1 MKNII
6 IGTAGHVDHGKTA
19 LIKALTGIE
28 TDRIKEEKKR
38 GITIEL
44 GFAYLDLPDGE
55 KAGIIDVPGHEKF
68 VKNML
73 AGAGGIDLA
82 LLVVAA
88 DEGFMPQTRE
98 HLGILSLLNI
108 SEGIIVITKKDMVDD
123 DWLEVV
129 CEDVRNEVKGTF
141 LENAQIIPVSSYTG
155 EGIEQLKSAI
165 FELIDQ
171 NTQIKNLDIPFR
183 IPVDRIFSV
192 EGFGTVITGTLI
204 EGQMKVGDPV
214 TIYPSR
220 IESRVRNLQVHS
232 HDVTE
237 AYAGQRVAVNLAGL
251 KKTDLNKGDVVAV
264 PGSMHTTMMIDI
276 KLNILRDCERE
287 ILNGTRLHLYHG
299 ARDLNKGDVVAVPG
313 SMHTTMMIDIKL
325 NILRDCEREILN
337 GTRLHL
343 YHGAR
348 DILCKVILLDR
359 DSISAGES
367 CYAQLRLEE
376 EIAVKTGDRFVLRF
390 YSPLETIGGGVIL
403 LDRDSISAGE
413 SCYAQLRLEEEIA
426 VKTGDRFVL
435 RFYSPLETI
444 GGGVILDSNPF
455 KHKRNDPA
463 VLESLHIKESGSD
476 KEKISAALRDYSSRF
491 ETLDFLQ
498 VQTAI
503 PKEQFDQQI
512 QKLIKDKT
520 AFRVSDNIVI
530 HSDYLTHL
538 KDTAVRLLSAYHQ
551 ENPLRDGMKKD
562 EFRSKF
568 LHFDDIAIIDK
579 ITDSLVNRKFLKY
592 INGCVA
598 LADFEVQK
606 DDNLEEIEA
615 AFREGGFSPESPDQ
629 IATRFPKIKN
639 YRQVVE
645 SLVNTGRLVRVEDK
659 ILLHI
664 DYYEKALS
672 MAKEHIAQN
681 GQITLAEMRD
691 LMGASRKFAVAVLE
705 YWDRR
710 NITKKVG
717 DARVL
722 K

>member
-73 AGAGGIDLA
+73 AAAGGIDLA

-108 SEGIIVITKKDMVDD
+108 SEGIIVVTKKDMVDE
-123 DWLEVV
+123 DWLEIV
-129 CEDVRNEVKGTF
+129 CDEVRQEVQGTF

-155 EGIEQLKSAI
+155 EGIEQLRQAI
-165 FELIDQ
+165 FTMIDQ
-171 NTQIKNLDIPFR
+171 KTQIKNLDVPFR

-204 EGQMKVGDPV
+204 EGTMKVGDPV
-214 TIYPSR
+214 TVYPSR
-220 IESRVRNLQVHS
+220 IESRIRNLQVHS
-232 HDVTE
+232 QDVQE

-251 KKTDLNKGDVVAV
+251 KKTDLNKGDVIAV
-264 PGSMHTTMMIDI
+264 PDSMHTTMMIDI
-276 KLNILRDCERE
+276 HLTVLKDCDRE
-287 ILNGTRLHLYHG
+287 IRN
-299 ARDLNKGDVVAVPG
+299 A
-313 SMHTTMMIDIKL
+313 
-325 NILRDCEREILN
+325 
-337 GTRLHL
+337 TRLHL

-348 DILCKVILLDR
+348 DILCKIVLLDR
-359 DSISAGES
+359 DSVGAGES

-390 YSPLETIGGGVIL
+390 YSPV
-403 LDRDSISAGE
+403 
-413 SCYAQLRLEEEIA
+413 
-426 VKTGDRFVL
+426 
-435 RFYSPLETI
+435 ETI

-455 KHKRNDPA
+455 KHKRNDA
-463 VLESLHIKESGSD
+463 TVLESLKLKEGGSD
-476 KEKISAALRDYSSRF
+476 REKISAALRDYSARF

-498 VQTAI
+498 IQTGI

-512 QKLIKDKT
+512 NKLIKDKV
-520 AFRVSDNIVI
+520 AFRVSDNVVI
-530 HSDYLTHL
+530 HTDYLNRL
-538 KDTAVRLLSAYHQ
+538 KDSAVKLLESYHK
-551 ENPLRDGMKKD
+551 ENPLREGMKKD
-562 EFRSKF
+562 EFRNK
-568 LHFDDIAIIDK
+568 LIKYEDISVVDK
-579 ITDSLVNRKFLKY
+579 ITDSLVNRKVLKY
-592 INGCVA
+592 VNNCVA
-598 LADFEVQK
+598 LADFEVQQ
-606 DDNLEEIEA
+606 DNNQQEIEN
-615 AFREGGFSPESPDQ
+615 AFLQGGFSPESPDQ
-629 IATRFPKIKN
+629 IAARFPKVKN
-639 YRQVVE
+639 FKQVLE
-645 SLVNTGRLVRVEDK
+645 SLVNTGKLVRVEEK
-659 ILLHI
+659 ILLHA
-664 DYYEKALS
+664 DYYNKALTL
-672 MAKEHIAQN
+672 AKEHVDQN

-705 YWDRR
+705 YWDKRG
-710 NITKKVG
+710 ITKKVG
-717 DARVL
+717 DARTF

>member
-19 LIKALTGIE
+19 LIKTLTGIE

-108 SEGIIVITKKDMVDD
+108 SEGIIVVTKKDMVDE
-123 DWLEVV
+123 DWLEIV
-129 CEDVRNEVKGTF
+129 CDEVRQEVQGTF

-155 EGIEQLKSAI
+155 EGIEQLRQAI
-165 FELIDQ
+165 FTMIDQ
-171 NTQIKNLDIPFR
+171 KTQIKNLDVPFR

-204 EGQMKVGDPV
+204 EGTMKVGDPV
-214 TIYPSR
+214 TVYPSR
-220 IESRVRNLQVHS
+220 IESRIRNLQVHS
-232 HDVTE
+232 QDVQE

-251 KKTDLNKGDVVAV
+251 KKTDLNKGDVIAV
-264 PGSMHTTMMIDI
+264 PDSMHTTMMIDI
-276 KLNILRDCERE
+276 HLTVLKDCDRE
-287 ILNGTRLHLYHG
+287 IRN
-299 ARDLNKGDVVAVPG
+299 A
-313 SMHTTMMIDIKL
+313 
-325 NILRDCEREILN
+325 
-337 GTRLHL
+337 TRLHL

-348 DILCKVILLDR
+348 DILCKIVLLDR
-359 DSISAGES
+359 DSVGAGES

-390 YSPLETIGGGVIL
+390 YSPV
-403 LDRDSISAGE
+403 
-413 SCYAQLRLEEEIA
+413 
-426 VKTGDRFVL
+426 
-435 RFYSPLETI
+435 ETI

-455 KHKRNDPA
+455 KHKRNDA
-463 VLESLHIKESGSD
+463 VVLESLKLKEGGSD
-476 KEKISAALRDYSSRF
+476 REKISAALRDYSARF

-498 VQTAI
+498 IQTGI
-503 PKEQFDQQI
+503 PKEQFEQQI
-512 QKLIKDKT
+512 NKLIKDKV
-520 AFRVSDNIVI
+520 AFRVSDNVVI
-530 HSDYLTHL
+530 HTDYLNRL
-538 KDTAVRLLSAYHQ
+538 KDSAVKLLESYHK
-551 ENPLRDGMKKD
+551 ENPLREGMKKD
-562 EFRSKF
+562 EFRNK
-568 LHFDDIAIIDK
+568 LIKYEDISVVDK
-579 ITDSLVNRKFLKY
+579 ITDSLVNRKVLKY
-592 INGCVA
+592 VNNCVA
-598 LADFEVQK
+598 LADFEVQQ
-606 DDNLEEIEA
+606 DNNQQEIEN
-615 AFREGGFSPESPDQ
+615 AFLQGGFSPESPDQ
-629 IATRFPKIKN
+629 IAARFPKVKN
-639 YRQVVE
+639 FKQVLE
-645 SLVNTGRLVRVEDK
+645 SLVNTGKLVRVEEK
-659 ILLHI
+659 ILLHA
-664 DYYEKALS
+664 DYYNKALTL
-672 MAKEHIAQN
+672 AKEHVDQN

-705 YWDRR
+705 YWDKRG
-710 NITKKVG
+710 ITKKVG
-717 DARVL
+717 DARTF

>member
-108 SEGIIVITKKDMVDD
+108 SEGIIVVTKKDMVDE
-123 DWLEVV
+123 DWLEIV
-129 CEDVRNEVKGTF
+129 CDEVRQEVQGTF

-155 EGIEQLKSAI
+155 EGIEQLRQAI
-165 FELIDQ
+165 FTMIDQ
-171 NTQIKNLDIPFR
+171 KTQIKNLDVPFR

-204 EGQMKVGDPV
+204 EGTMKVGDPV
-214 TIYPSR
+214 TVYPSR
-220 IESRVRNLQVHS
+220 IESRIRNLQVHS
-232 HDVTE
+232 QDVQE

-251 KKTDLNKGDVVAV
+251 KKTDLNKGDVIAV

-276 KLNILRDCERE
+276 HLTVLKDCDRE
-287 ILNGTRLHLYHG
+287 IRN
-299 ARDLNKGDVVAVPG
+299 A
-313 SMHTTMMIDIKL
+313 
-325 NILRDCEREILN
+325 
-337 GTRLHL
+337 TRLHL

-348 DILCKVILLDR
+348 DILCKIVLLDR
-359 DSISAGES
+359 DSVGAGES

-390 YSPLETIGGGVIL
+390 YSPV
-403 LDRDSISAGE
+403 
-413 SCYAQLRLEEEIA
+413 
-426 VKTGDRFVL
+426 
-435 RFYSPLETI
+435 ETI

-455 KHKRNDPA
+455 KHKRNDA
-463 VLESLHIKESGSD
+463 TVLESLKLKEGGSD
-476 KEKISAALRDYSSRF
+476 REKISAALRDYSARF

-498 VQTAI
+498 IQTGI

-512 QKLIKDKT
+512 NKLIKDKV
-520 AFRVSDNIVI
+520 AFRVSDNVVI
-530 HSDYLTHL
+530 HTDYLNRL
-538 KDTAVRLLSAYHQ
+538 KDSAVKLLESYHK
-551 ENPLRDGMKKD
+551 ENPLREGMKKD
-562 EFRSKF
+562 EFRNK
-568 LHFDDIAIIDK
+568 LIKYEDISVVDK
-579 ITDSLVNRKFLKY
+579 ITDSLVNRKVLKY
-592 INGCVA
+592 VNNCVA
-598 LADFEVQK
+598 LADFEVQQ
-606 DDNLEEIEA
+606 DNNQQEIEN
-615 AFREGGFSPESPDQ
+615 AFLQGGFSPESPDQ
-629 IATRFPKIKN
+629 IAARFPKVKN
-639 YRQVVE
+639 FKQVLE
-645 SLVNTGRLVRVEDK
+645 SLVNTGKLVRVEEK
-659 ILLHI
+659 ILLHA
-664 DYYEKALS
+664 DYYNKALTL
-672 MAKEHIAQN
+672 AKEHVDQN

-705 YWDRR
+705 YWDKRG
-710 NITKKVG
+710 ITKKVG
-717 DARVL
+717 DARTF

>member
-108 SEGIIVITKKDMVDD
+108 SEGIIVVTKKDMVDE
-123 DWLEVV
+123 DWLEIV
-129 CEDVRNEVKGTF
+129 CDEVHQEVQGTF

-155 EGIEQLKSAI
+155 EGIEQLRQAI
-165 FELIDQ
+165 FTMIDQ
-171 NTQIKNLDIPFR
+171 KTQIKNLDVPFR

-204 EGQMKVGDPV
+204 EGTMKVGDPV
-214 TIYPSR
+214 TVYPSR
-220 IESRVRNLQVHS
+220 IESRIRNLQVHS
-232 HDVTE
+232 QDVQE

-251 KKTDLNKGDVVAV
+251 KKTDLNKGDVIAV
-264 PGSMHTTMMIDI
+264 PDSMHTTMMIDI
-276 KLNILRDCERE
+276 HLTVLKDCDRE
-287 ILNGTRLHLYHG
+287 IRN
-299 ARDLNKGDVVAVPG
+299 A
-313 SMHTTMMIDIKL
+313 
-325 NILRDCEREILN
+325 
-337 GTRLHL
+337 TRLHL

-348 DILCKVILLDR
+348 DILCKIVLLDR
-359 DSISAGES
+359 DSVGAGES

-390 YSPLETIGGGVIL
+390 YSPV
-403 LDRDSISAGE
+403 
-413 SCYAQLRLEEEIA
+413 
-426 VKTGDRFVL
+426 
-435 RFYSPLETI
+435 ETI

-455 KHKRNDPA
+455 KHKRNDAA
-463 VLESLHIKESGSD
+463 VLESLKLKEGGSD
-476 KEKISAALRDYSSRF
+476 REKISAALRDYSARF

-498 VQTAI
+498 IQTGI

-512 QKLIKDKT
+512 NKLIKDKV
-520 AFRVSDNIVI
+520 AFRVSDNVVI
-530 HSDYLTHL
+530 HTDYLNRL
-538 KDTAVRLLSAYHQ
+538 KDSAVKLLESYHK
-551 ENPLRDGMKKD
+551 ENPLREGMKKD
-562 EFRSKF
+562 EFRNK
-568 LHFDDIAIIDK
+568 LIKYEDISVVDK
-579 ITDSLVNRKFLKY
+579 ITDSLVNRKVLKY
-592 INGCVA
+592 VNNCVA
-598 LADFEVQK
+598 LADFEVQQ
-606 DDNLEEIEA
+606 DNNQQEIEN
-615 AFREGGFSPESPDQ
+615 AFLQGGFSPESPDQ
-629 IATRFPKIKN
+629 IAARFPKVKN
-639 YRQVVE
+639 FKQVLE
-645 SLVNTGRLVRVEDK
+645 SLVNTGKLVRVEEK
-659 ILLHI
+659 ILLHA
-664 DYYEKALS
+664 DYYNKALTL
-672 MAKEHIAQN
+672 AKEHVDQN

-705 YWDRR
+705 YWDKRG
-710 NITKKVG
+710 ITKKVG
-717 DARVL
+717 DARTF

>member
-129 CEDVRNEVKGTF
+129 CEDVRSEVKGTF

-155 EGIEQLKSAI
+155 EGIEQLKTAI

-204 EGQMKVGDPV
+204 EGRMKVGDPV

-264 PGSMHTTMMIDI
+264 PNSMHTTMMIDI

-299 ARDLNKGDVVAVPG
+299 ARDV
-313 SMHTTMMIDIKL
+313 
-325 NILRDCEREILN
+325 
-337 GTRLHL
+337 
-343 YHGAR
+343 
-348 DILCKVILLDR
+348 LCK
-359 DSISAGES
+359 
-367 CYAQLRLEE
+367 
-376 EIAVKTGDRFVLRF
+376 
-390 YSPLETIGGGVIL
+390 VIL

-476 KEKISAALRDYSSRF
+476 KEKISAALHDYSSRF

-512 QKLIKDKT
+512 QKLLKDKT
-520 AFRVSDNIVI
+520 AFRVSDSIVI

-568 LHFDDIAIIDK
+568 LHFDDIAVIDK

-592 INGCVA
+592 VNGCVA

-629 IATRFPKIKN
+629 IATRFPKVKN

-659 ILLHI
+659 ILLHV

>member
-108 SEGIIVITKKDMVDD
+108 SEGIIVVTKKDMVDE
-123 DWLEVV
+123 DWLEIV
-129 CEDVRNEVKGTF
+129 CDEIRQEVQGTF

-155 EGIEQLKSAI
+155 EGIEQLRQAI
-165 FELIDQ
+165 FTMIDQ
-171 NTQIKNLDIPFR
+171 KTQIKNLDVPFR

-204 EGQMKVGDPV
+204 EGTMKVGDPV
-214 TIYPSR
+214 TVYPSR
-220 IESRVRNLQVHS
+220 IESRIRNLQVHS
-232 HDVTE
+232 QDVQE

-251 KKTDLNKGDVVAV
+251 KKTDLNKGDVIAV
-264 PGSMHTTMMIDI
+264 PDSMHTTMMIDI
-276 KLNILRDCERE
+276 HLTVLKDCDRE
-287 ILNGTRLHLYHG
+287 IRN
-299 ARDLNKGDVVAVPG
+299 A
-313 SMHTTMMIDIKL
+313 
-325 NILRDCEREILN
+325 
-337 GTRLHL
+337 TRLHL

-348 DILCKVILLDR
+348 DILCKIVLLDR
-359 DSISAGES
+359 DSVGAGES

-390 YSPLETIGGGVIL
+390 YSPV
-403 LDRDSISAGE
+403 
-413 SCYAQLRLEEEIA
+413 
-426 VKTGDRFVL
+426 
-435 RFYSPLETI
+435 ETI

-455 KHKRNDPA
+455 KHKRNDA
-463 VLESLHIKESGSD
+463 VVLESLKLKEGGSD
-476 KEKISAALRDYSSRF
+476 REKISAALRDYSARF

-498 VQTAI
+498 IQTGI

-512 QKLIKDKT
+512 NKLIKDKV
-520 AFRVSDNIVI
+520 AFRVSDNVVI
-530 HSDYLTHL
+530 HTDYLNRL
-538 KDTAVRLLSAYHQ
+538 KDSAVKLLESYHK
-551 ENPLRDGMKKD
+551 ENPLREGMKKD
-562 EFRSKF
+562 EFRNK
-568 LHFDDIAIIDK
+568 LIKYEDISVVDK
-579 ITDSLVNRKFLKY
+579 ITDSLVNRKVLKY
-592 INGCVA
+592 VNNCVA
-598 LADFEVQK
+598 LADFEVQQ
-606 DDNLEEIEA
+606 DNNQQEIEN
-615 AFREGGFSPESPDQ
+615 AFLQGGFSPESPDQ
-629 IATRFPKIKN
+629 IAARFPKVKN
-639 YRQVVE
+639 FKQVLE
-645 SLVNTGRLVRVEDK
+645 SLVNTGKLVRVEEK
-659 ILLHI
+659 ILLHA
-664 DYYEKALS
+664 DYYNKALTL
-672 MAKEHIAQN
+672 AKEHVDQN

-691 LMGASRKFAVAVLE
+691 LMSASRKFAVAVLE
-705 YWDRR
+705 YWDKRG
-710 NITKKVG
+710 ITKKVG
-717 DARVL
+717 DARTF

>member
-108 SEGIIVITKKDMVDD
+108 SEGIIVVTKKDMVDE
-123 DWLEVV
+123 DWLEIV
-129 CEDVRNEVKGTF
+129 CDEVRQEVQGTF

-155 EGIEQLKSAI
+155 EGIEQLRQAI
-165 FELIDQ
+165 FTMIDQ
-171 NTQIKNLDIPFR
+171 KTQIKNLDVPFR

-204 EGQMKVGDPV
+204 EGTMKVGDPV
-214 TIYPSR
+214 TVYPSR
-220 IESRVRNLQVHS
+220 IESRIRNLQVHS
-232 HDVTE
+232 QDVQE

-251 KKTDLNKGDVVAV
+251 KKTDLNKGDVIAV
-264 PGSMHTTMMIDI
+264 PDSMHTTMMIDI
-276 KLNILRDCERE
+276 HLTVLKDCDRE
-287 ILNGTRLHLYHG
+287 IRN
-299 ARDLNKGDVVAVPG
+299 A
-313 SMHTTMMIDIKL
+313 
-325 NILRDCEREILN
+325 
-337 GTRLHL
+337 TRLHL

-348 DILCKVILLDR
+348 DILCKIVLLDR
-359 DSISAGES
+359 DSVGAGES

-390 YSPLETIGGGVIL
+390 YSPV
-403 LDRDSISAGE
+403 
-413 SCYAQLRLEEEIA
+413 
-426 VKTGDRFVL
+426 
-435 RFYSPLETI
+435 ETI

-455 KHKRNDPA
+455 KHKRNDA
-463 VLESLHIKESGSD
+463 VVLESLKLKEGGSD
-476 KEKISAALRDYSSRF
+476 REKISAALRDYSARF

-498 VQTAI
+498 IQTGI

-512 QKLIKDKT
+512 NKLIKDKV
-520 AFRVSDNIVI
+520 AFRVSDNVVI
-530 HSDYLTHL
+530 HTDYLNRL
-538 KDTAVRLLSAYHQ
+538 KDSAVKLLESYHK
-551 ENPLRDGMKKD
+551 ENPLREGMKKD
-562 EFRSKF
+562 EFRNK
-568 LHFDDIAIIDK
+568 LIKYEDISVVDK
-579 ITDSLVNRKFLKY
+579 ITDSLVNRKVLKY
-592 INGCVA
+592 VNNCVA
-598 LADFEVQK
+598 LADFEVQQ
-606 DDNLEEIEA
+606 DNNQQEIEN
-615 AFREGGFSPESPDQ
+615 AFLQGGFSPESPDQ
-629 IATRFPKIKN
+629 IAARFPKVKN
-639 YRQVVE
+639 FKQVLE
-645 SLVNTGRLVRVEDK
+645 SLVNTGKLVRVEEK
-659 ILLHI
+659 ILLHA
-664 DYYEKALS
+664 DYYNTALTL
-672 MAKEHIAQN
+672 AKEHVDQN

-705 YWDRR
+705 YWDKRG
-710 NITKKVG
+710 ITKKVG
-717 DARVL
+717 DARTF

>member
-108 SEGIIVITKKDMVDD
+108 SEGIIVITKKDMVDE
-123 DWLEVV
+123 DWLEIV
-129 CEDVRNEVKGTF
+129 CDEVRQEVQGTF

-155 EGIEQLKSAI
+155 EGIEQLRQAI
-165 FELIDQ
+165 FTMIDQ
-171 NTQIKNLDIPFR
+171 KTQIKNLDVPFR

-204 EGQMKVGDPV
+204 EGTMKVGDPV
-214 TIYPSR
+214 TVYPSR
-220 IESRVRNLQVHS
+220 IESRIRNLQVHS
-232 HDVTE
+232 QDVQE

-251 KKTDLNKGDVVAV
+251 KKTDLNKGDVIAV
-264 PGSMHTTMMIDI
+264 PDSMHTTMMIDI
-276 KLNILRDCERE
+276 HLTVLKDCDRE
-287 ILNGTRLHLYHG
+287 IRN
-299 ARDLNKGDVVAVPG
+299 A
-313 SMHTTMMIDIKL
+313 
-325 NILRDCEREILN
+325 
-337 GTRLHL
+337 TRLHL

-348 DILCKVILLDR
+348 DILCKIVLLDR
-359 DSISAGES
+359 DSVGAGES

-390 YSPLETIGGGVIL
+390 YSPV
-403 LDRDSISAGE
+403 
-413 SCYAQLRLEEEIA
+413 
-426 VKTGDRFVL
+426 
-435 RFYSPLETI
+435 ETI

-455 KHKRNDPA
+455 KHKRNDAA
-463 VLESLHIKESGSD
+463 VLESLKLKEGGSD
-476 KEKISAALRDYSSRF
+476 REKISAALRDYSARF

-498 VQTAI
+498 IQTGI
-503 PKEQFDQQI
+503 PKEQFEQQI
-512 QKLIKDKT
+512 NKLIKDKV
-520 AFRVSDNIVI
+520 AFRVSDNVVI
-530 HSDYLTHL
+530 HTDYLNRL
-538 KDTAVRLLSAYHQ
+538 KDSAVKLLESYHK
-551 ENPLRDGMKKD
+551 ENPLREGMKKD
-562 EFRSKF
+562 EFRNK
-568 LHFDDIAIIDK
+568 LIKYEDISVVDK
-579 ITDSLVNRKFLKY
+579 ITDSLVNRKVLKY
-592 INGCVA
+592 VNNCVA
-598 LADFEVQK
+598 LADFEVQQ
-606 DDNLEEIEA
+606 DNNQQEIEN
-615 AFREGGFSPESPDQ
+615 AFLQGGFSPESPDQ
-629 IATRFPKIKN
+629 IAARFPKVKN
-639 YRQVVE
+639 FKQVLE
-645 SLVNTGRLVRVEDK
+645 SLVNTGKLVRVEEK
-659 ILLHI
+659 ILLHA
-664 DYYEKALS
+664 DYYNKALTL
-672 MAKEHIAQN
+672 AKEHVDQN

-705 YWDRR
+705 YWDKRG
-710 NITKKVG
+710 ITKKVG
-717 DARVL
+717 DARTF

>member
-108 SEGIIVITKKDMVDD
+108 SEGIIVVTKKDMVDE
-123 DWLEVV
+123 DWLEIV
-129 CEDVRNEVKGTF
+129 CDEVRQEVQGSF

-155 EGIEQLKSAI
+155 EGIEQLRQAI
-165 FELIDQ
+165 FTMIDQ
-171 NTQIKNLDIPFR
+171 KTQIKNLDVPFR

-204 EGQMKVGDPV
+204 EGTMKVGDPV
-214 TIYPSR
+214 TVYPSR
-220 IESRVRNLQVHS
+220 IESRIRNLQVHS
-232 HDVTE
+232 QNVQE

-251 KKTDLNKGDVVAV
+251 KKTDLNKGDVIAV
-264 PGSMHTTMMIDI
+264 PDSMHTTMMIDI
-276 KLNILRDCERE
+276 HLTVLKDCDRE
-287 ILNGTRLHLYHG
+287 IRN
-299 ARDLNKGDVVAVPG
+299 A
-313 SMHTTMMIDIKL
+313 
-325 NILRDCEREILN
+325 
-337 GTRLHL
+337 TRLHL

-348 DILCKVILLDR
+348 DILCKIVLLDR
-359 DSISAGES
+359 DSVGAGES

-390 YSPLETIGGGVIL
+390 YSPV
-403 LDRDSISAGE
+403 
-413 SCYAQLRLEEEIA
+413 
-426 VKTGDRFVL
+426 
-435 RFYSPLETI
+435 ETI

-455 KHKRNDPA
+455 KHKRNDA
-463 VLESLHIKESGSD
+463 TVLESLKLKEGGSD
-476 KEKISAALRDYSSRF
+476 REKISAVLRDYSARF

-498 VQTAI
+498 IQTGI

-512 QKLIKDKT
+512 NKLIKDKV
-520 AFRVSDNIVI
+520 AFRVSDNVVI
-530 HSDYLTHL
+530 HTDYLNRL
-538 KDTAVRLLSAYHQ
+538 KDSAVKLLESYHK
-551 ENPLRDGMKKD
+551 ENPLREGMKKD
-562 EFRSKF
+562 EFRNK
-568 LHFDDIAIIDK
+568 LIKYEDISVVDK
-579 ITDSLVNRKFLKY
+579 ITDSLVNRKVLKY
-592 INGCVA
+592 VNNCVA
-598 LADFEVQK
+598 LADFEVQQ
-606 DDNLEEIEA
+606 DNNQQEIEN
-615 AFREGGFSPESPDQ
+615 AFLQGGFSPESPDQ
-629 IATRFPKIKN
+629 IAARFPKVKN
-639 YRQVVE
+639 FKQVLE
-645 SLVNTGRLVRVEDK
+645 SLVNTGKLVRVEEK
-659 ILLHI
+659 ILLHA
-664 DYYEKALS
+664 DYYNKALTL
-672 MAKEHIAQN
+672 AKEHVDQN

-705 YWDRR
+705 YWDKRG
-710 NITKKVG
+710 ITKKVG
-717 DARVL
+717 DARTF

>member
-108 SEGIIVITKKDMVDD
+108 SEGIIVVTKKDMVDE
-123 DWLEVV
+123 DWLEIV
-129 CEDVRNEVKGTF
+129 CDEVRQEVQGTF

-155 EGIEQLKSAI
+155 EGIEQLRQAI
-165 FELIDQ
+165 FTMIDQ
-171 NTQIKNLDIPFR
+171 KTQIKNLDVPFR

-204 EGQMKVGDPV
+204 EGTMKVGDPV
-214 TIYPSR
+214 TVYPSR
-220 IESRVRNLQVHS
+220 IESRIRNLQVHS
-232 HDVTE
+232 QDVQE

-251 KKTDLNKGDVVAV
+251 KKTDLNKGDVIAV
-264 PGSMHTTMMIDI
+264 PDSMHTTMMIDI
-276 KLNILRDCERE
+276 HLTVLKDCDRE
-287 ILNGTRLHLYHG
+287 IRN
-299 ARDLNKGDVVAVPG
+299 A
-313 SMHTTMMIDIKL
+313 
-325 NILRDCEREILN
+325 
-337 GTRLHL
+337 TRLHL

-348 DILCKVILLDR
+348 DILCKIVLLDR
-359 DSISAGES
+359 DSVGAGES

-390 YSPLETIGGGVIL
+390 YSPV
-403 LDRDSISAGE
+403 
-413 SCYAQLRLEEEIA
+413 
-426 VKTGDRFVL
+426 
-435 RFYSPLETI
+435 ETI

-455 KHKRNDPA
+455 KHKRNDAA
-463 VLESLHIKESGSD
+463 VLESLKLKEGGSD
-476 KEKISAALRDYSSRF
+476 REKISAALRDYSARF

-498 VQTAI
+498 IQTGI
-503 PKEQFDQQI
+503 PKEQFEQQI
-512 QKLIKDKT
+512 NKLIKDKV
-520 AFRVSDNIVI
+520 AFRVSDNVVI
-530 HSDYLTHL
+530 HTDYLNRL
-538 KDTAVRLLSAYHQ
+538 KDSAVKLLESYHK
-551 ENPLRDGMKKD
+551 ENPLREGMKKD
-562 EFRSKF
+562 EFRNK
-568 LHFDDIAIIDK
+568 LIKYGDISVVDK
-579 ITDSLVNRKFLKY
+579 ITDSLVNRKVLKY
-592 INGCVA
+592 VNNCVA
-598 LADFEVQK
+598 LADFEVQQ
-606 DDNLEEIEA
+606 DNNQQEIEN
-615 AFREGGFSPESPDQ
+615 AFLQGGFSPESPDQ
-629 IATRFPKIKN
+629 IAARFPKVKN
-639 YRQVVE
+639 FKQVLE
-645 SLVNTGRLVRVEDK
+645 SLVNTGKLVRVEEK
-659 ILLHI
+659 ILLHA
-664 DYYEKALS
+664 DYYNKALTL
-672 MAKEHIAQN
+672 AKEHVDQN

-705 YWDRR
+705 YWDKRG
-710 NITKKVG
+710 ITKKVG
-717 DARVL
+717 DARTF

>member
-108 SEGIIVITKKDMVDD
+108 SEGIIVVTKKDMVDE
-123 DWLEVV
+123 DWLEIV
-129 CEDVRNEVKGTF
+129 CDEIRQEVQGTF

-155 EGIEQLKSAI
+155 EGIEQLRQAI
-165 FELIDQ
+165 FTMIDQ
-171 NTQIKNLDIPFR
+171 KTQIKNLDVPFR

-204 EGQMKVGDPV
+204 EGTMKVGDPV
-214 TIYPSR
+214 TVYPSR
-220 IESRVRNLQVHS
+220 IESRIRNLQVHS
-232 HDVTE
+232 QDVQE

-251 KKTDLNKGDVVAV
+251 KKTDLNKGDVIAV
-264 PGSMHTTMMIDI
+264 PDSMHTTMMIDI
-276 KLNILRDCERE
+276 HLTVLKDCDRE
-287 ILNGTRLHLYHG
+287 IRN
-299 ARDLNKGDVVAVPG
+299 A
-313 SMHTTMMIDIKL
+313 
-325 NILRDCEREILN
+325 
-337 GTRLHL
+337 TRLHL

-348 DILCKVILLDR
+348 DILCKIVLLDR
-359 DSISAGES
+359 DSVGAGES

-390 YSPLETIGGGVIL
+390 YSPV
-403 LDRDSISAGE
+403 
-413 SCYAQLRLEEEIA
+413 
-426 VKTGDRFVL
+426 
-435 RFYSPLETI
+435 ETI

-455 KHKRNDPA
+455 KHKRNDA
-463 VLESLHIKESGSD
+463 VVLESLKLKEGGSD
-476 KEKISAALRDYSSRF
+476 REKISAALRDYSARF

-498 VQTAI
+498 IQTGI

-512 QKLIKDKT
+512 NKLIKDKV
-520 AFRVSDNIVI
+520 AFRVSDNVVI
-530 HSDYLTHL
+530 HTDYLNRL
-538 KDTAVRLLSAYHQ
+538 KDSAVKLLESYHK
-551 ENPLRDGMKKD
+551 ENPLREGMKKD
-562 EFRSKF
+562 EFRNK
-568 LHFDDIAIIDK
+568 LIKYEDISVVDK
-579 ITDSLVNRKFLKY
+579 ITDSLVNRKVLKY
-592 INGCVA
+592 VNNCVA
-598 LADFEVQK
+598 LADFEVQQ
-606 DDNLEEIEA
+606 DNNQQEIEN
-615 AFREGGFSPESPDQ
+615 AFLQAGFSPESPDQ
-629 IATRFPKIKN
+629 IAARFPKVKN
-639 YRQVVE
+639 FKQVLE
-645 SLVNTGRLVRVEDK
+645 SLVNTGKLVRVEEK
-659 ILLHI
+659 ILLHA
-664 DYYEKALS
+664 DYYNKALTL
-672 MAKEHIAQN
+672 AKEHVDQN

-705 YWDRR
+705 YWDKRG
-710 NITKKVG
+710 ITKKVG
-717 DARVL
+717 DARTF

>member
-108 SEGIIVITKKDMVDD
+108 SEGIIVVTKKDMVDE
-123 DWLEVV
+123 DWLEIV
-129 CEDVRNEVKGTF
+129 CDEVRQEVQGTF

-155 EGIEQLKSAI
+155 EGIEQLRQAI
-165 FELIDQ
+165 FTMIDQ
-171 NTQIKNLDIPFR
+171 KTQIKNLDVPFR

-204 EGQMKVGDPV
+204 EGTMKVGDPV
-214 TIYPSR
+214 TVYPSR
-220 IESRVRNLQVHS
+220 IESRIRNLQVHS
-232 HDVTE
+232 QDVQE

-251 KKTDLNKGDVVAV
+251 KKTDLNKGDVIAV
-264 PGSMHTTMMIDI
+264 PDSMHTTMMIDI
-276 KLNILRDCERE
+276 HLTVLKDCDRE
-287 ILNGTRLHLYHG
+287 IRN
-299 ARDLNKGDVVAVPG
+299 A
-313 SMHTTMMIDIKL
+313 
-325 NILRDCEREILN
+325 
-337 GTRLHL
+337 TRLHL

-348 DILCKVILLDR
+348 DILCKIVLLDR
-359 DSISAGES
+359 DSVGAGES

-390 YSPLETIGGGVIL
+390 YSPV
-403 LDRDSISAGE
+403 
-413 SCYAQLRLEEEIA
+413 
-426 VKTGDRFVL
+426 
-435 RFYSPLETI
+435 ETI

-455 KHKRNDPA
+455 KHKRNDAA
-463 VLESLHIKESGSD
+463 VLESLKLKEGGSD
-476 KEKISAALRDYSSRF
+476 REKISAALRDYSARF

-498 VQTAI
+498 IQTGI
-503 PKEQFDQQI
+503 PKEQFEQQI
-512 QKLIKDKT
+512 NKLIKDKV
-520 AFRVSDNIVI
+520 AFRVSDNVVI
-530 HSDYLTHL
+530 HTDYLNRL
-538 KDTAVRLLSAYHQ
+538 KDSAVKLLESYHK
-551 ENPLRDGMKKD
+551 ENPLREGMKKD
-562 EFRSKF
+562 EFRNK
-568 LHFDDIAIIDK
+568 LIKYEDISVVDK
-579 ITDSLVNRKFLKY
+579 ITDSLVNREVLKY
-592 INGCVA
+592 VNNCVA
-598 LADFEVQK
+598 LADFEVQQ
-606 DDNLEEIEA
+606 DNNQQEIEN
-615 AFREGGFSPESPDQ
+615 AFLQGGFSPESPDQ
-629 IATRFPKIKN
+629 IAARFPKVKN
-639 YRQVVE
+639 FKQVLE
-645 SLVNTGRLVRVEDK
+645 SLVNTGKLVRVEEK
-659 ILLHI
+659 ILLHA
-664 DYYEKALS
+664 DYYNKALTL
-672 MAKEHIAQN
+672 AKEHVDQN

-705 YWDRR
+705 YWDKRG
-710 NITKKVG
+710 ITKKVG
-717 DARVL
+717 DARTF

>member
-108 SEGIIVITKKDMVDD
+108 SEGIIVVTKKDMVDE
-123 DWLEVV
+123 DWLEIV
-129 CEDVRNEVKGTF
+129 CDEVRQEVQGTF

-155 EGIEQLKSAI
+155 EGIEQLRQAI
-165 FELIDQ
+165 FTMIDQ
-171 NTQIKNLDIPFR
+171 KTQIKNLDVPFR

-204 EGQMKVGDPV
+204 EGTMKVGDPV
-214 TIYPSR
+214 TVYPSR
-220 IESRVRNLQVHS
+220 IESRIRNLQVHS
-232 HDVTE
+232 QDVQE

-251 KKTDLNKGDVVAV
+251 KKTDLNKGDVIAV
-264 PGSMHTTMMIDI
+264 PDSMHTTMMIDI
-276 KLNILRDCERE
+276 HLTVLKDCDRE
-287 ILNGTRLHLYHG
+287 IRN
-299 ARDLNKGDVVAVPG
+299 A
-313 SMHTTMMIDIKL
+313 
-325 NILRDCEREILN
+325 
-337 GTRLHL
+337 TRLHL

-348 DILCKVILLDR
+348 DILCKIVLLDR
-359 DSISAGES
+359 DSVGAGES

-390 YSPLETIGGGVIL
+390 YSPV
-403 LDRDSISAGE
+403 
-413 SCYAQLRLEEEIA
+413 
-426 VKTGDRFVL
+426 
-435 RFYSPLETI
+435 ETI

-455 KHKRNDPA
+455 KHKRNDAA
-463 VLESLHIKESGSD
+463 VLESLKLKEGGSD
-476 KEKISAALRDYSSRF
+476 REKISAALRDYSARF

-498 VQTAI
+498 IQTGI
-503 PKEQFDQQI
+503 PKEQFEQQI
-512 QKLIKDKT
+512 NKLIKDKV
-520 AFRVSDNIVI
+520 AFRVSDNVVI
-530 HSDYLTHL
+530 HTDYLNRL
-538 KDTAVRLLSAYHQ
+538 KDSAVKLLESYHK
-551 ENPLRDGMKKD
+551 ENPLREGMKKD
-562 EFRSKF
+562 EFRNK
-568 LHFDDIAIIDK
+568 LIKYEDISVVDK
-579 ITDSLVNRKFLKY
+579 ITDSLVNRKVLKY
-592 INGCVA
+592 VNNCVA
-598 LADFEVQK
+598 LADFEVQQ
-606 DDNLEEIEA
+606 DNNQQEIEN
-615 AFREGGFSPESPDQ
+615 AFLQGGFSPESPDQ
-629 IATRFPKIKN
+629 IAARFPKVKN
-639 YRQVVE
+639 FKQVLE
-645 SLVNTGRLVRVEDK
+645 SLVNTGKLVRVEEK
-659 ILLHI
+659 ILLHA
-664 DYYEKALS
+664 DYYNKALTL
-672 MAKEHIAQN
+672 AKEHVDQN

-705 YWDRR
+705 YWDKRG
-710 NITKKVG
+710 ITKKVG
-717 DARVL
+717 DARTFKKDFISSHQKGSCIVSDTRPFFSSMFL
-722 K
+722 FLLLRWLLI

>member
-108 SEGIIVITKKDMVDD
+108 SEGIIVVTKKDMVDE
-123 DWLEVV
+123 DWLEIV
-129 CEDVRNEVKGTF
+129 CDEVRQEVQGTF

-155 EGIEQLKSAI
+155 EGIEQLRQAI
-165 FELIDQ
+165 FTMIDQ
-171 NTQIKNLDIPFR
+171 KTQIKNLDVPFR

-204 EGQMKVGDPV
+204 EGTMKVGDPV
-214 TIYPSR
+214 TVYPSR
-220 IESRVRNLQVHS
+220 IESRIRNLQVHS
-232 HDVTE
+232 QDVQE

-251 KKTDLNKGDVVAV
+251 KKTDLNKGDVIAV
-264 PGSMHTTMMIDI
+264 PDSMHTTMMIDI
-276 KLNILRDCERE
+276 HLTVLKDCDRE
-287 ILNGTRLHLYHG
+287 IRN
-299 ARDLNKGDVVAVPG
+299 A
-313 SMHTTMMIDIKL
+313 
-325 NILRDCEREILN
+325 
-337 GTRLHL
+337 TRLHL

-348 DILCKVILLDR
+348 DILCKIVLLDR
-359 DSISAGES
+359 DSVGAGES
-367 CYAQLRLEE
+367 GYAQLRLEE

-390 YSPLETIGGGVIL
+390 YSPV
-403 LDRDSISAGE
+403 
-413 SCYAQLRLEEEIA
+413 
-426 VKTGDRFVL
+426 
-435 RFYSPLETI
+435 ETI

-455 KHKRNDPA
+455 KHKRNDA
-463 VLESLHIKESGSD
+463 TVLESLKLKEGGSD
-476 KEKISAALRDYSSRF
+476 REKISAALRDYSARF

-498 VQTAI
+498 IQTGI

-512 QKLIKDKT
+512 NKLIKDKV
-520 AFRVSDNIVI
+520 AFRVSDNVVI
-530 HSDYLTHL
+530 HTDYLNRL
-538 KDTAVRLLSAYHQ
+538 KDSAVKLLESYHK
-551 ENPLRDGMKKD
+551 ENPLREGMKKD
-562 EFRSKF
+562 EFRNK
-568 LHFDDIAIIDK
+568 LIKYEDISVVDK
-579 ITDSLVNRKFLKY
+579 ITDSLVNRKVLKY
-592 INGCVA
+592 VNNCVA
-598 LADFEVQK
+598 LADFEVQQ
-606 DDNLEEIEA
+606 DNNQQEIEN
-615 AFREGGFSPESPDQ
+615 AFLQGGFSPESPDQ
-629 IATRFPKIKN
+629 IAARFPKVKN
-639 YRQVVE
+639 FKQVLE
-645 SLVNTGRLVRVEDK
+645 SLVNTGKLVRVEEK
-659 ILLHI
+659 ILLHA
-664 DYYEKALS
+664 DYYNKALTL
-672 MAKEHIAQN
+672 AKEHVDQN

-705 YWDRR
+705 YWDKRG
-710 NITKKVG
+710 ITKKVG
-717 DARVL
+717 DARTF

>member
-108 SEGIIVITKKDMVDD
+108 SEGIIVVTKKDMVDE
-123 DWLEVV
+123 DWLEIV
-129 CEDVRNEVKGTF
+129 CDEVRQEVQGTF

-155 EGIEQLKSAI
+155 EGIEQLRQAI
-165 FELIDQ
+165 FTMIDQ
-171 NTQIKNLDIPFR
+171 KTQIKNLDVPFR

-192 EGFGTVITGTLI
+192 EGVGTVITGTLS
-204 EGQMKVGDPV
+204 EGTMKVGDPV
-214 TIYPSR
+214 TVYPSR
-220 IESRVRNLQVHS
+220 IESRIRNLQVHS
-232 HDVTE
+232 QDVQE

-251 KKTDLNKGDVVAV
+251 KKTDLNKGDVIAV
-264 PGSMHTTMMIDI
+264 PDSMHTTMMIDI
-276 KLNILRDCERE
+276 HLTVLKDCDRE
-287 ILNGTRLHLYHG
+287 IRN
-299 ARDLNKGDVVAVPG
+299 A
-313 SMHTTMMIDIKL
+313 
-325 NILRDCEREILN
+325 
-337 GTRLHL
+337 TRLHL

-348 DILCKVILLDR
+348 DILCKIVLLDR
-359 DSISAGES
+359 DSVGAGES

-390 YSPLETIGGGVIL
+390 YSPV
-403 LDRDSISAGE
+403 
-413 SCYAQLRLEEEIA
+413 
-426 VKTGDRFVL
+426 
-435 RFYSPLETI
+435 ETI

-455 KHKRNDPA
+455 KHKRNDAA
-463 VLESLHIKESGSD
+463 VLESLKLKEGGSD
-476 KEKISAALRDYSSRF
+476 REKISAALRDYSARF

-498 VQTAI
+498 IQTGI

-512 QKLIKDKT
+512 NKLIKDKV
-520 AFRVSDNIVI
+520 AFRVSDNVVI
-530 HSDYLTHL
+530 HTDYLNRL
-538 KDTAVRLLSAYHQ
+538 KDSAVKLLESYHK
-551 ENPLRDGMKKD
+551 ENPLREGMKKD
-562 EFRSKF
+562 EFRNK
-568 LHFDDIAIIDK
+568 LIKYEDISVVDK
-579 ITDSLVNRKFLKY
+579 ITDSLVNRKVLKY
-592 INGCVA
+592 VNNCVA
-598 LADFEVQK
+598 LADFEVQQ
-606 DDNLEEIEA
+606 DNNQQEIEN
-615 AFREGGFSPESPDQ
+615 AFLQGGFSPESPDQ
-629 IATRFPKIKN
+629 IAARFPKVKN
-639 YRQVVE
+639 FKQVLE
-645 SLVNTGRLVRVEDK
+645 SLVNTGKLVRVEEK
-659 ILLHI
+659 ILLHA
-664 DYYEKALS
+664 DYYNKALTL
-672 MAKEHIAQN
+672 AKEHVDQN

-705 YWDRR
+705 YWDKRG
-710 NITKKVG
+710 ITKKVG
-717 DARVL
+717 DARTF

>member
-108 SEGIIVITKKDMVDD
+108 SEGIIVVTKKDMVDD
-123 DWLEVV
+123 DWLEIV
-129 CEDVRNEVKGTF
+129 CDEVRQEVQGTF
-141 LENAQIIPVSSYTG
+141 LENAQMIPVSSYTG
-155 EGIEQLKSAI
+155 EGIEQLRQAI
-165 FELIDQ
+165 FTMIDQ
-171 NTQIKNLDIPFR
+171 KTQIKNLDVPFR

-204 EGQMKVGDPV
+204 EGTMKVGDPV
-214 TIYPSR
+214 TVYPSR
-220 IESRVRNLQVHS
+220 IESRIRNLQVHS
-232 HDVTE
+232 QDVQE

-264 PGSMHTTMMIDI
+264 PDSMHTTMMIDI
-276 KLNILRDCERE
+276 HLTVLKDCDRE
-287 ILNGTRLHLYHG
+287 IRN
-299 ARDLNKGDVVAVPG
+299 A
-313 SMHTTMMIDIKL
+313 
-325 NILRDCEREILN
+325 
-337 GTRLHL
+337 TRLHL

-348 DILCKVILLDR
+348 DILCKIVLLDR
-359 DSISAGES
+359 DSVGAGES

-390 YSPLETIGGGVIL
+390 YSPV
-403 LDRDSISAGE
+403 
-413 SCYAQLRLEEEIA
+413 
-426 VKTGDRFVL
+426 
-435 RFYSPLETI
+435 ETI

-455 KHKRNDPA
+455 KHKRNDAA
-463 VLESLHIKESGSD
+463 VLESLKLKEGGSD
-476 KEKISAALRDYSSRF
+476 REKISAALRDYSSRF

-498 VQTAI
+498 IQTGI

-512 QKLIKDKT
+512 NKLIKDKV
-520 AFRVSDNIVI
+520 AFRVSDNVVI
-530 HSDYLTHL
+530 HTDYLNRL
-538 KDTAVRLLSAYHQ
+538 KDSAVKLLESYHK
-551 ENPLRDGMKKD
+551 ENPLREGMKKD
-562 EFRSKF
+562 EFRNK
-568 LHFDDIAIIDK
+568 LIKYEDISVVDK
-579 ITDSLVNRKFLKY
+579 ITDSLVNRKVLKY
-592 INGCVA
+592 VNNCVA
-598 LADFEVQK
+598 LADFEVQQ
-606 DDNLEEIEA
+606 DNNQQEIEN
-615 AFREGGFSPESPDQ
+615 AFLQGGFSPESPDQ
-629 IATRFPKIKN
+629 IAARFPKVKN
-639 YRQVVE
+639 FKQVLE
-645 SLVNTGRLVRVEDK
+645 SLVNTGKLVRVEEK
-659 ILLHI
+659 ILLHA
-664 DYYEKALS
+664 DYYNKALTL
-672 MAKEHIAQN
+672 AREHVEKN

-705 YWDRR
+705 YWDKRG
-710 NITKKVG
+710 ITKKVG
-717 DARVL
+717 DARTF

>member
-129 CEDVRNEVKGTF
+129 CEDVRSEVKGTF

-155 EGIEQLKSAI
+155 EGIEQLKTAI

-192 EGFGTVITGTLI
+192 DGFGTVITGTLI
-204 EGQMKVGDPV
+204 EGRMKVGDPV

-264 PGSMHTTMMIDI
+264 PNSMHTTMMIDI

-299 ARDLNKGDVVAVPG
+299 ARDV
-313 SMHTTMMIDIKL
+313 
-325 NILRDCEREILN
+325 
-337 GTRLHL
+337 
-343 YHGAR
+343 
-348 DILCKVILLDR
+348 LCK
-359 DSISAGES
+359 
-367 CYAQLRLEE
+367 
-376 EIAVKTGDRFVLRF
+376 
-390 YSPLETIGGGVIL
+390 VIL

-463 VLESLHIKESGSD
+463 VLESLHIKESGSG
-476 KEKISAALRDYSSRF
+476 KEKISAALHDYSSRF

-512 QKLIKDKT
+512 QKLLKDKT
-520 AFRVSDNIVI
+520 AFRVSDSIVI

-568 LHFDDIAIIDK
+568 LHFDDIAVIDK

-592 INGCVA
+592 VNGCVA

-629 IATRFPKIKN
+629 IATRFPKVKN

-659 ILLHI
+659 ILLHV

>member
-129 CEDVRNEVKGTF
+129 CEDVRSEVKGTF

-155 EGIEQLKSAI
+155 EGIEQLKTAI

-171 NTQIKNLDIPFR
+171 HTQIKNLDIPFR

-204 EGQMKVGDPV
+204 EGRMKIGDPV

-264 PGSMHTTMMIDI
+264 P
-276 KLNILRDCERE
+276 N
-287 ILNGTRLHLYHG
+287 
-299 ARDLNKGDVVAVPG
+299 

-403 LDRDSISAGE
+403 
-413 SCYAQLRLEEEIA
+413 
-426 VKTGDRFVL
+426 
-435 RFYSPLETI
+435 
-444 GGGVILDSNPF
+444 DSNPF

-476 KEKISAALRDYSSRF
+476 KEKISAALHDYSSRF

-512 QKLIKDKT
+512 QKLLKDKT
-520 AFRVSDNIVI
+520 AFRVSDSIVI

-568 LHFDDIAIIDK
+568 LHFDDIAVIDK

-592 INGCVA
+592 VNGCVA

-629 IATRFPKIKN
+629 IATRFPKVKN

-659 ILLHI
+659 ILLHV

>member
-108 SEGIIVITKKDMVDD
+108 SEGIIVVTKKDMVDE
-123 DWLEVV
+123 DWLEIV
-129 CEDVRNEVKGTF
+129 CDEIRQEVQGTF

-155 EGIEQLKSAI
+155 EGIEQLRQAI
-165 FELIDQ
+165 FTMIDQ
-171 NTQIKNLDIPFR
+171 KTQIKNLDVPFR

-204 EGQMKVGDPV
+204 EGTMKVGDPV
-214 TIYPSR
+214 TVYPSR
-220 IESRVRNLQVHS
+220 IESRIRNLQVHS
-232 HDVTE
+232 QNVQE

-251 KKTDLNKGDVVAV
+251 KKTDLNKGDVIAV
-264 PGSMHTTMMIDI
+264 PDSMHTTMMIDI
-276 KLNILRDCERE
+276 HLTVLKDCDRE
-287 ILNGTRLHLYHG
+287 IRN
-299 ARDLNKGDVVAVPG
+299 A
-313 SMHTTMMIDIKL
+313 
-325 NILRDCEREILN
+325 
-337 GTRLHL
+337 TRLHL

-348 DILCKVILLDR
+348 DILCKIVLLDR
-359 DSISAGES
+359 DSVGAGES

-390 YSPLETIGGGVIL
+390 YSPV
-403 LDRDSISAGE
+403 
-413 SCYAQLRLEEEIA
+413 
-426 VKTGDRFVL
+426 
-435 RFYSPLETI
+435 ETI

-455 KHKRNDPA
+455 KHKRNDAA
-463 VLESLHIKESGSD
+463 VLESLKLKEGGSD
-476 KEKISAALRDYSSRF
+476 REKISAALRDYSARF

-498 VQTAI
+498 IQTGI
-503 PKEQFDQQI
+503 PKEQFEQQI
-512 QKLIKDKT
+512 NKLIKDKV
-520 AFRVSDNIVI
+520 AFRVSDNVVI
-530 HSDYLTHL
+530 HTDYLNRL
-538 KDTAVRLLSAYHQ
+538 KDNAVKLLESYHK
-551 ENPLRDGMKKD
+551 ENPLREGMKKD
-562 EFRSKF
+562 EFRNK
-568 LHFDDIAIIDK
+568 LIKYEDISVVDK
-579 ITDSLVNRKFLKY
+579 ITDSLVNRKVLKY
-592 INGCVA
+592 VNNCVA
-598 LADFEVQK
+598 LADFEVQQ
-606 DDNLEEIEA
+606 DNNQQEIEN
-615 AFREGGFSPESPDQ
+615 AFLQGGFSPESPDQ
-629 IATRFPKIKN
+629 IAARFPKVKN
-639 YRQVVE
+639 FKQVLE
-645 SLVNTGRLVRVEDK
+645 SLVNTGKLVRVEEK
-659 ILLHI
+659 ILLHA
-664 DYYEKALS
+664 DYYNKALTL
-672 MAKEHIAQN
+672 AKEHVDQN

-705 YWDRR
+705 YWDKRG
-710 NITKKVG
+710 ITKKVG
-717 DARVL
+717 DARTF

>member
-68 VKNML
+68 IKNML

-129 CEDVRNEVKGTF
+129 CEDVRSEVKGTF

-155 EGIEQLKSAI
+155 EGIEPLKSAI

-264 PGSMHTTMMIDI
+264 PD
-276 KLNILRDCERE
+276 
-287 ILNGTRLHLYHG
+287 
-299 ARDLNKGDVVAVPG
+299 

-359 DSISAGES
+359 DSI
-367 CYAQLRLEE
+367 
-376 EIAVKTGDRFVLRF
+376 T
-390 YSPLETIGGGVIL
+390 
-403 LDRDSISAGE
+403 AGE

-512 QKLIKDKT
+512 QKLLKDKT
-520 AFRVSDNIVI
+520 AFRVSDSIVI

-568 LHFDDIAIIDK
+568 LHFDDIAVIDK

-592 INGCVA
+592 VNGCVA

>member
-108 SEGIIVITKKDMVDD
+108 SEGIIVITKKDMVDE
-123 DWLEVV
+123 DWLEIV
-129 CEDVRNEVKGTF
+129 CDEIRQEVQGTF

-155 EGIEQLKSAI
+155 EGIEQLRQAI
-165 FELIDQ
+165 FTMIDQ
-171 NTQIKNLDIPFR
+171 KTQIKNLDVPFR

-204 EGQMKVGDPV
+204 EGTMKVGDPV
-214 TIYPSR
+214 TVYPSR
-220 IESRVRNLQVHS
+220 IESRIRNLQVHS
-232 HDVTE
+232 QDVQE

-251 KKTDLNKGDVVAV
+251 KKTDLNKGDVIAV
-264 PGSMHTTMMIDI
+264 PDSMHTTMMIDI
-276 KLNILRDCERE
+276 HLTVLKDCDRE
-287 ILNGTRLHLYHG
+287 IRN
-299 ARDLNKGDVVAVPG
+299 A
-313 SMHTTMMIDIKL
+313 
-325 NILRDCEREILN
+325 
-337 GTRLHL
+337 TRLHL

-348 DILCKVILLDR
+348 DILCKIVLLDR
-359 DSISAGES
+359 DSVGAGES

-390 YSPLETIGGGVIL
+390 YSPV
-403 LDRDSISAGE
+403 
-413 SCYAQLRLEEEIA
+413 
-426 VKTGDRFVL
+426 
-435 RFYSPLETI
+435 ETI

-455 KHKRNDPA
+455 KHKRNDAA
-463 VLESLHIKESGSD
+463 VLESLKLKEGGSD
-476 KEKISAALRDYSSRF
+476 REKISAALRDYSARF

-498 VQTAI
+498 IQTGI
-503 PKEQFDQQI
+503 PKEQFEQQI
-512 QKLIKDKT
+512 NKLIKDKV
-520 AFRVSDNIVI
+520 AFRVSDNVVI
-530 HSDYLTHL
+530 HTDYLNRL
-538 KDTAVRLLSAYHQ
+538 KDSAVKLLESYHK
-551 ENPLRDGMKKD
+551 ENPLREGMKKD
-562 EFRSKF
+562 EFRNK
-568 LHFDDIAIIDK
+568 LIKYEDISVVDK
-579 ITDSLVNRKFLKY
+579 ITDSLVNRKVLKY
-592 INGCVA
+592 VNNCVA
-598 LADFEVQK
+598 LADFEVQQ
-606 DDNLEEIEA
+606 DNNQQEIEN
-615 AFREGGFSPESPDQ
+615 AFLQGGFSPESPDQ
-629 IATRFPKIKN
+629 IAARFPKVKN
-639 YRQVVE
+639 FKQVLE
-645 SLVNTGRLVRVEDK
+645 SLVNTGKLVRVEEK
-659 ILLHI
+659 ILLHA
-664 DYYEKALS
+664 DYYNKALTL
-672 MAKEHIAQN
+672 AKEHVDQN

-705 YWDRR
+705 YWDKRG
-710 NITKKVG
+710 ITKKVG
-717 DARVL
+717 DARTF

>member
-108 SEGIIVITKKDMVDD
+108 SEGIIVVTKKDMVDE
-123 DWLEVV
+123 DWLEIV
-129 CEDVRNEVKGTF
+129 CDEVRQEVQGTF

-155 EGIEQLKSAI
+155 EGIEQLRQAI
-165 FELIDQ
+165 FTMIDQ
-171 NTQIKNLDIPFR
+171 KTQIKNLDVPFR
-183 IPVDRIFSV
+183 IPADRIFSV

-204 EGQMKVGDPV
+204 EGTMKVGDPV
-214 TIYPSR
+214 TVYPSR
-220 IESRVRNLQVHS
+220 IESRIRNLQVHS
-232 HDVTE
+232 QDVQE

-251 KKTDLNKGDVVAV
+251 KKTDLNKGDVIAV
-264 PGSMHTTMMIDI
+264 PDSMHTTMMIDI
-276 KLNILRDCERE
+276 HLTVLKDCDRE
-287 ILNGTRLHLYHG
+287 IRN
-299 ARDLNKGDVVAVPG
+299 A
-313 SMHTTMMIDIKL
+313 
-325 NILRDCEREILN
+325 
-337 GTRLHL
+337 TRLHL

-348 DILCKVILLDR
+348 DILCKIVLLDR
-359 DSISAGES
+359 DSVGAGES

-390 YSPLETIGGGVIL
+390 YSPV
-403 LDRDSISAGE
+403 
-413 SCYAQLRLEEEIA
+413 
-426 VKTGDRFVL
+426 
-435 RFYSPLETI
+435 ETI

-455 KHKRNDPA
+455 KHKRNDAA
-463 VLESLHIKESGSD
+463 VLESLKLKEGGSD
-476 KEKISAALRDYSSRF
+476 REKISAALRDYSARF

-498 VQTAI
+498 IQTGI
-503 PKEQFDQQI
+503 PKEQFEQQI
-512 QKLIKDKT
+512 NKLIKDKV
-520 AFRVSDNIVI
+520 AFRVSDNVVI
-530 HSDYLTHL
+530 HTDYLNRL
-538 KDTAVRLLSAYHQ
+538 KDSAVKLLESYHK
-551 ENPLRDGMKKD
+551 ENPLREGMKKD
-562 EFRSKF
+562 EFRNK
-568 LHFDDIAIIDK
+568 LIKYEDISVVDK
-579 ITDSLVNRKFLKY
+579 ITDSLVNRKVLKY
-592 INGCVA
+592 VNNCVA
-598 LADFEVQK
+598 LADFEVQQ
-606 DDNLEEIEA
+606 DNNQQEIEN
-615 AFREGGFSPESPDQ
+615 AFLQGGFSPESPDQ
-629 IATRFPKIKN
+629 IAARFPKVKN
-639 YRQVVE
+639 FKQVLE
-645 SLVNTGRLVRVEDK
+645 SLVNTGKLVRVEEK
-659 ILLHI
+659 ILLHA
-664 DYYEKALS
+664 DYYNKALTL
-672 MAKEHIAQN
+672 AKEHVDQN

-705 YWDRR
+705 YWDKRG
-710 NITKKVG
+710 ITKKVG
-717 DARVL
+717 DARTF

>member
-108 SEGIIVITKKDMVDD
+108 SEGIIVVTKKDMVDE
-123 DWLEVV
+123 DWLEIV
-129 CEDVRNEVKGTF
+129 CDEVRQEVQGTF

-155 EGIEQLKSAI
+155 EGIEQLRQAI
-165 FELIDQ
+165 FTMIDQ
-171 NTQIKNLDIPFR
+171 KTQIKNLDVPFR

-204 EGQMKVGDPV
+204 EGTMKVGDPV
-214 TIYPSR
+214 TVYPSR
-220 IESRVRNLQVHS
+220 IESRIRNLQVHS
-232 HDVTE
+232 QDVQE

-251 KKTDLNKGDVVAV
+251 KKTDLNKGDVIAV
-264 PGSMHTTMMIDI
+264 PDSMHTTMMIDI
-276 KLNILRDCERE
+276 HLTVLKDCDRE
-287 ILNGTRLHLYHG
+287 IRN
-299 ARDLNKGDVVAVPG
+299 A
-313 SMHTTMMIDIKL
+313 
-325 NILRDCEREILN
+325 
-337 GTRLHL
+337 TRLHL

-348 DILCKVILLDR
+348 DILCKIVLLDR
-359 DSISAGES
+359 DSVGAGES

-390 YSPLETIGGGVIL
+390 YSPVETIGGGI
-403 LDRDSISAGE
+403 
-413 SCYAQLRLEEEIA
+413 
-426 VKTGDRFVL
+426 
-435 RFYSPLETI
+435 
-444 GGGVILDSNPF
+444 ILDSNPF
-455 KHKRNDPA
+455 KHKRNDA
-463 VLESLHIKESGSD
+463 TVLESLKLKEGGSD
-476 KEKISAALRDYSSRF
+476 REKISAALRDYSARF

-498 VQTAI
+498 IQTGI

-512 QKLIKDKT
+512 NKLIKDKV
-520 AFRVSDNIVI
+520 AFRVSDNVVI
-530 HSDYLTHL
+530 HTDYLNRL
-538 KDTAVRLLSAYHQ
+538 KDSAVKLLESYHK
-551 ENPLRDGMKKD
+551 ENPLREGMKKD
-562 EFRSKF
+562 EFRNK
-568 LHFDDIAIIDK
+568 LIKYEDISVVDK
-579 ITDSLVNRKFLKY
+579 ITDSLVNRKVLKY
-592 INGCVA
+592 VNNCVA
-598 LADFEVQK
+598 LADFEVQQ
-606 DDNLEEIEA
+606 DNNQQEIEN
-615 AFREGGFSPESPDQ
+615 AFLQGGFSPESPDQ
-629 IATRFPKIKN
+629 IAARFPKVKN
-639 YRQVVE
+639 FKQVLE
-645 SLVNTGRLVRVEDK
+645 SLVNTGKLVRVEEK
-659 ILLHI
+659 ILLHA
-664 DYYEKALS
+664 DYYNKALTL
-672 MAKEHIAQN
+672 AKEHVDQN

-705 YWDRR
+705 YWDKRG
-710 NITKKVG
+710 ITKKVG
-717 DARVL
+717 DARTF

>member
-108 SEGIIVITKKDMVDD
+108 SEGIIVVTKKDMVDE
-123 DWLEVV
+123 DWLEIV
-129 CEDVRNEVKGTF
+129 CDEVRQEVQGTF

-155 EGIEQLKSAI
+155 EGIEQLRQAI
-165 FELIDQ
+165 FTMIDQ
-171 NTQIKNLDIPFR
+171 KTQIKNLDVPFR

-204 EGQMKVGDPV
+204 EGTMKVGDPV
-214 TIYPSR
+214 TVYPSR
-220 IESRVRNLQVHS
+220 IESRIRNLQVHS
-232 HDVTE
+232 QDVQE

-251 KKTDLNKGDVVAV
+251 KKTDLNKGDVIAV
-264 PGSMHTTMMIDI
+264 PDSMHTTMMIDI
-276 KLNILRDCERE
+276 HLTVLKDCDRE
-287 ILNGTRLHLYHG
+287 IRN
-299 ARDLNKGDVVAVPG
+299 A
-313 SMHTTMMIDIKL
+313 
-325 NILRDCEREILN
+325 
-337 GTRLHL
+337 TRLHL

-348 DILCKVILLDR
+348 DILCKIVLLDR
-359 DSISAGES
+359 DSVGAGES

-390 YSPLETIGGGVIL
+390 YSPV
-403 LDRDSISAGE
+403 
-413 SCYAQLRLEEEIA
+413 
-426 VKTGDRFVL
+426 
-435 RFYSPLETI
+435 ETI

-455 KHKRNDPA
+455 KHKRNDAA
-463 VLESLHIKESGSD
+463 VLESLKLKEGGSD
-476 KEKISAALRDYSSRF
+476 REKISAALRDYSARF

-498 VQTAI
+498 IQTGI

-512 QKLIKDKT
+512 NKLIKDKV
-520 AFRVSDNIVI
+520 AFRVSDNVVI
-530 HSDYLTHL
+530 HTDYLNRL
-538 KDTAVRLLSAYHQ
+538 KDSAVKLLESYHK
-551 ENPLRDGMKKD
+551 ENPLREGMKKD
-562 EFRSKF
+562 EFRNK
-568 LHFDDIAIIDK
+568 LIKYEDISVVDK
-579 ITDSLVNRKFLKY
+579 ITDSLVNRKVLKY
-592 INGCVA
+592 VINCVA
-598 LADFEVQK
+598 LADFEVQQ
-606 DDNLEEIEA
+606 DNNQQEIEN
-615 AFREGGFSPESPDQ
+615 AFLQGGFSPESPDQ
-629 IATRFPKIKN
+629 IAARFPKVKN
-639 YRQVVE
+639 FKQVLE
-645 SLVNTGRLVRVEDK
+645 SLVNTGKLVRVEEK
-659 ILLHI
+659 ILLHA
-664 DYYEKALS
+664 DYYNKALTL
-672 MAKEHIAQN
+672 AKEHVDQN

-705 YWDRR
+705 YWDKRG
-710 NITKKVG
+710 ITKKVG
-717 DARVL
+717 DARTF

>member
-108 SEGIIVITKKDMVDD
+108 SEGIIVVTKKDMVDE
-123 DWLEVV
+123 DWLEIV
-129 CEDVRNEVKGTF
+129 CDEVRQEVQGTF

-155 EGIEQLKSAI
+155 EGIEQLRQAI
-165 FELIDQ
+165 FTMIDQ
-171 NTQIKNLDIPFR
+171 KTQIKNLDVPFR

-204 EGQMKVGDPV
+204 EGTMKVGDPV
-214 TIYPSR
+214 TVYPSR
-220 IESRVRNLQVHS
+220 IESRIRNLQVHS
-232 HDVTE
+232 QDVQE

-251 KKTDLNKGDVVAV
+251 KKTDLNKGDVIAV
-264 PGSMHTTMMIDI
+264 PDSMHTTMMIDI
-276 KLNILRDCERE
+276 HLTVLKDCDRE
-287 ILNGTRLHLYHG
+287 IRN
-299 ARDLNKGDVVAVPG
+299 A
-313 SMHTTMMIDIKL
+313 
-325 NILRDCEREILN
+325 
-337 GTRLHL
+337 TRLHL

-348 DILCKVILLDR
+348 DILCKIVLLDR
-359 DSISAGES
+359 DSVGAGES

-390 YSPLETIGGGVIL
+390 YSPV
-403 LDRDSISAGE
+403 
-413 SCYAQLRLEEEIA
+413 
-426 VKTGDRFVL
+426 
-435 RFYSPLETI
+435 ETI

-455 KHKRNDPA
+455 KHKRNDAA
-463 VLESLHIKESGSD
+463 VLESLKLKESGSD
-476 KEKISAALRDYSSRF
+476 REKISAALRDYSARF

-498 VQTAI
+498 IQTGI
-503 PKEQFDQQI
+503 PKEQFEQQI
-512 QKLIKDKT
+512 NKLIKDKV
-520 AFRVSDNIVI
+520 AFRISDNVVI
-530 HSDYLTHL
+530 HTDYLNRL
-538 KDTAVRLLSAYHQ
+538 KDSAVKLLESYHK
-551 ENPLRDGMKKD
+551 ENPLREGMKKD
-562 EFRSKF
+562 EFRNK
-568 LHFDDIAIIDK
+568 LIKYEDISVVDK
-579 ITDSLVNRKFLKY
+579 ITDSLVNRKVLKY
-592 INGCVA
+592 VNNCVA
-598 LADFEVQK
+598 LADFEVQQ
-606 DDNLEEIEA
+606 DNNQQEIEN
-615 AFREGGFSPESPDQ
+615 AFLQGGFSPESPDQ
-629 IATRFPKIKN
+629 IAARFPKVKN
-639 YRQVVE
+639 FKQVLE
-645 SLVNTGRLVRVEDK
+645 SLVNTGKLVRVEEK
-659 ILLHI
+659 ILLHA
-664 DYYEKALS
+664 DYYNKALTL
-672 MAKEHIAQN
+672 AKEHVDQN

-705 YWDRR
+705 YWDKRG
-710 NITKKVG
+710 ITKKVG
-717 DARVL
+717 DARTF

>member
-108 SEGIIVITKKDMVDD
+108 SEGIIVVTKKDMVDE
-123 DWLEVV
+123 DWLEIV
-129 CEDVRNEVKGTF
+129 CDEVRQEVQGTF

-155 EGIEQLKSAI
+155 EGIEQLRQAI
-165 FELIDQ
+165 FTMIDQ
-171 NTQIKNLDIPFR
+171 KTQIKNLDVPFR

-204 EGQMKVGDPV
+204 EGTMKVRDPV
-214 TIYPSR
+214 TVYPSR
-220 IESRVRNLQVHS
+220 IESRIRNLQVHS
-232 HDVTE
+232 QDVQE

-251 KKTDLNKGDVVAV
+251 KKTDLNKGDVIAV
-264 PGSMHTTMMIDI
+264 PDSMHTTMMIDI
-276 KLNILRDCERE
+276 HLTVLKDCDRE
-287 ILNGTRLHLYHG
+287 IRN
-299 ARDLNKGDVVAVPG
+299 A
-313 SMHTTMMIDIKL
+313 
-325 NILRDCEREILN
+325 
-337 GTRLHL
+337 TRLHL

-348 DILCKVILLDR
+348 DILCKIVLLDR
-359 DSISAGES
+359 DSVGAGES

-390 YSPLETIGGGVIL
+390 YSPV
-403 LDRDSISAGE
+403 
-413 SCYAQLRLEEEIA
+413 
-426 VKTGDRFVL
+426 
-435 RFYSPLETI
+435 ETI

-455 KHKRNDPA
+455 KHKRNDAA
-463 VLESLHIKESGSD
+463 VLESLKLKEGGSD
-476 KEKISAALRDYSSRF
+476 REKISAALRDYSARF

-498 VQTAI
+498 IQTGI

-512 QKLIKDKT
+512 NKLIKDKV
-520 AFRVSDNIVI
+520 AFRVSDNVVI
-530 HSDYLTHL
+530 HTDYLNRL
-538 KDTAVRLLSAYHQ
+538 KDSAVKLLESYHK
-551 ENPLRDGMKKD
+551 ENPLREGMKKD
-562 EFRSKF
+562 EFRNK
-568 LHFDDIAIIDK
+568 LIKYEDISVVDK
-579 ITDSLVNRKFLKY
+579 ITDSLVNRKVLKY
-592 INGCVA
+592 VNNCVA
-598 LADFEVQK
+598 LADFEVQQ
-606 DDNLEEIEA
+606 DNNQQEIEN
-615 AFREGGFSPESPDQ
+615 AFLQGGFSPESPDQ
-629 IATRFPKIKN
+629 IAARFPKVKN
-639 YRQVVE
+639 FKQVLE
-645 SLVNTGRLVRVEDK
+645 SLVNTGKLVRVEEK
-659 ILLHI
+659 ILLHA
-664 DYYEKALS
+664 DYYNKALTL
-672 MAKEHIAQN
+672 AKEHVDQN

-705 YWDRR
+705 YWDKRG
-710 NITKKVG
+710 ITKKVG
-717 DARVL
+717 DARTF

>member
-1 MKNII
+1 MKNVI

-108 SEGIIVITKKDMVDD
+108 PEGIIVITKKDMVDD
-123 DWLEVV
+123 DWIEMVK
-129 CEDVRNEVKGTF
+129 EDVRNEVKGTF

-155 EGIEQLKSAI
+155 ENIDTLRSEIIKLIDKNTQLK
-165 FELIDQ
+165 D
-171 NTQIKNLDIPFR
+171 LDVPFR

-204 EGQMKVGDPV
+204 EGKMKVGDPV

-220 IESRVRNLQVHS
+220 LETRIRNLQVHS
-232 HDVTE
+232 HDVEE
-237 AYAGQRVAVNLAGL
+237 AFAGQRVAVNLAGL
-251 KKTDLNKGDVVAV
+251 KKSDLSKGDVVAV
-264 PGSMHTTMMIDI
+264 PNSMHTTMMIDI
-276 KLNILRDCERE
+276 KLTVLKDCERQ

-299 ARDLNKGDVVAVPG
+299 AK
-313 SMHTTMMIDIKL
+313 
-325 NILRDCEREILN
+325 
-337 GTRLHL
+337 
-343 YHGAR
+343 

-359 DSISAGES
+359 DSISGGEN
-367 CYAQLRLEE
+367 
-376 EIAVKTGDRFVLRF
+376 
-390 YSPLETIGGGVIL
+390 
-403 LDRDSISAGE
+403 
-413 SCYAQLRLEEEIA
+413 CYAQLRLEEEIA

-463 VLESLHIKESGSD
+463 VLNSLAIKENGSD
-476 KEKISAALRDYSSRF
+476 KEKISEALLDYSSRF

-503 PKEQFDQQI
+503 PAEHFHQQI
-512 QKLIKDKT
+512 QKLVKDKT
-520 AFRVSDNIVI
+520 AFRINDNIVI
-530 HSDYLTHL
+530 HSDYLNHL
-538 KDTAVRLLSAYHQ
+538 KDSAVKLLTRYHE
-551 ENPLRDGMKKD
+551 ENPLRDGMNRE

-568 LHFDDIAIIDK
+568 LKYEDNSVIDK
-579 ITDSLVNRKFLKY
+579 ITDSLVNRKVLK
-592 INGCVA
+592 IVNGCVA
-598 LADFEVQK
+598 LASFDAMT
-606 DDNLEEIEA
+606 DNNQELVEQ
-615 AFREGGFSPESPDQ
+615 AFYEGGFAPESPEQ
-629 IATRFPKIKN
+629 IASRFPKMKN
-639 YRQVVE
+639 FQQVLE
-645 SLVNTGRLVRVEDK
+645 ALGNSGRIVRLDDK
-659 ILLHI
+659 IFFHI
-664 DYYEKALS
+664 DYYNKALEL
-672 MAKEHIAQN
+672 AKQQIAKD
-681 GQITLAEMRD
+681 GEITLAQMRD
-691 LMGASRKFAVAVLE
+691 LMGTSRKFAVAVLE
-705 YWDRR
+705 YWDRK

>member
-108 SEGIIVITKKDMVDD
+108 SEGIIVVTKKDMVDE
-123 DWLEVV
+123 DWLEIV
-129 CEDVRNEVKGTF
+129 CDEVRQEVQGTF

-155 EGIEQLKSAI
+155 EGIEQLRQAI
-165 FELIDQ
+165 FTMIDQ
-171 NTQIKNLDIPFR
+171 KTQIKNLDVPFR

-204 EGQMKVGDPV
+204 EGTMKVGDPV
-214 TIYPSR
+214 TVYPSR
-220 IESRVRNLQVHS
+220 IESRIRNLQVHS
-232 HDVTE
+232 QDVQE

-251 KKTDLNKGDVVAV
+251 KKTDLNKGDIIAV
-264 PGSMHTTMMIDI
+264 PDSMHTTMMIDI
-276 KLNILRDCERE
+276 HLTVLKDCDRE
-287 ILNGTRLHLYHG
+287 IRN
-299 ARDLNKGDVVAVPG
+299 A
-313 SMHTTMMIDIKL
+313 
-325 NILRDCEREILN
+325 
-337 GTRLHL
+337 TRLHL

-348 DILCKVILLDR
+348 DILCKIVLLDR
-359 DSISAGES
+359 DSVGAGES

-390 YSPLETIGGGVIL
+390 YSPV
-403 LDRDSISAGE
+403 
-413 SCYAQLRLEEEIA
+413 
-426 VKTGDRFVL
+426 
-435 RFYSPLETI
+435 ETI

-455 KHKRNDPA
+455 KHKRNDAA
-463 VLESLHIKESGSD
+463 VLESLKLKEGGSD
-476 KEKISAALRDYSSRF
+476 REKISAALRDYSARF

-498 VQTAI
+498 IQTGI
-503 PKEQFDQQI
+503 PKEQFEQQI
-512 QKLIKDKT
+512 NKLIKDKV
-520 AFRVSDNIVI
+520 AFRVSDNVVI
-530 HSDYLTHL
+530 HTDYLNRL
-538 KDTAVRLLSAYHQ
+538 KDSAIKLLESYHK
-551 ENPLRDGMKKD
+551 ENPLREGMKKD
-562 EFRSKF
+562 EFRNK
-568 LHFDDIAIIDK
+568 LIKYEDISVVDK
-579 ITDSLVNRKFLKY
+579 ITDSLVNRKVLKY
-592 INGCVA
+592 VNNCVA
-598 LADFEVQK
+598 LADFEVQQ
-606 DDNLEEIEA
+606 DNNQQEIEN
-615 AFREGGFSPESPDQ
+615 AFLQGGFSPESPDQ
-629 IATRFPKIKN
+629 IAARFPKVKN
-639 YRQVVE
+639 FKQVLE
-645 SLVNTGRLVRVEDK
+645 SLVNTGKLVRVEEK
-659 ILLHI
+659 ILLHA
-664 DYYEKALS
+664 DYYNKALTL
-672 MAKEHIAQN
+672 AKEHVDQN

-705 YWDRR
+705 YWDKRG
-710 NITKKVG
+710 ITKKVG
-717 DARVL
+717 DARTF

>member
-108 SEGIIVITKKDMVDD
+108 SEGIIVVTKKDMVDE
-123 DWLEVV
+123 DWLEIV
-129 CEDVRNEVKGTF
+129 CDEVRQEVQGTF

-155 EGIEQLKSAI
+155 EGIEQLRQAI
-165 FELIDQ
+165 FTMIDQ
-171 NTQIKNLDIPFR
+171 KTQIKNLDVPFR

-204 EGQMKVGDPV
+204 EGTMKVGDPV
-214 TIYPSR
+214 TVYPSR
-220 IESRVRNLQVHS
+220 IESRIRNLQVHS
-232 HDVTE
+232 QDVQE

-251 KKTDLNKGDVVAV
+251 KKTDLNKGDVIAV
-264 PGSMHTTMMIDI
+264 PDSMHTTMMIDI
-276 KLNILRDCERE
+276 HLTVLKDCDRE
-287 ILNGTRLHLYHG
+287 IRN
-299 ARDLNKGDVVAVPG
+299 A
-313 SMHTTMMIDIKL
+313 
-325 NILRDCEREILN
+325 
-337 GTRLHL
+337 TRLHL

-348 DILCKVILLDR
+348 DILCKIVLLDR
-359 DSISAGES
+359 DSVGAGES

-390 YSPLETIGGGVIL
+390 YSPV
-403 LDRDSISAGE
+403 
-413 SCYAQLRLEEEIA
+413 
-426 VKTGDRFVL
+426 
-435 RFYSPLETI
+435 ETI

-455 KHKRNDPA
+455 KHKRNDA
-463 VLESLHIKESGSD
+463 TVLESLKLKEGGSD
-476 KEKISAALRDYSSRF
+476 REKISAALRDYSARF

-498 VQTAI
+498 IQTGI

-512 QKLIKDKT
+512 NKLIKDKV
-520 AFRVSDNIVI
+520 AFRVSDNVVI
-530 HSDYLTHL
+530 HTDYLNRL
-538 KDTAVRLLSAYHQ
+538 KDSAVKLLESYHK
-551 ENPLRDGMKKD
+551 ENPLREGMKKD
-562 EFRSKF
+562 EFRNK
-568 LHFDDIAIIDK
+568 LIKYEDISVVDK
-579 ITDSLVNRKFLKY
+579 ITDSLVNRKVLKY
-592 INGCVA
+592 VNNCVA
-598 LADFEVQK
+598 LADFEVQQ
-606 DDNLEEIEA
+606 DNNQQEIEN
-615 AFREGGFSPESPDQ
+615 AFLQGGFSPESPDQ
-629 IATRFPKIKN
+629 IAARFPKVKN
-639 YRQVVE
+639 FKQVLE
-645 SLVNTGRLVRVEDK
+645 SLVNTGKLVRVEEK
-659 ILLHI
+659 ILLHA
-664 DYYEKALS
+664 DYYNKALTL
-672 MAKEHIAQN
+672 AKEHVDQN

-705 YWDRR
+705 YWDKRG
-710 NITKKVG
+710 ITKKIG
-717 DARVL
+717 DARTF

>member
-82 LLVVAA
+82 LLVIAA

-108 SEGIIVITKKDMVDD
+108 PEGIIVITKKDMVDE

-129 CEDVRNEVKGTF
+129 CEDIRNEVKGTF
-141 LENAQIIPVSSYTG
+141 LENAQMIAVSSYTG
-155 EGIEQLKSAI
+155 EGIEELRQAI
-165 FELIDQ
+165 FQLIDQ
-171 NTQIKNLDIPFR
+171 KTQIKNLDIPFR
-183 IPVDRIFSV
+183 IPIDRIFSV

-204 EGQMKVGDPV
+204 EGKMKVGDPV

-220 IESRVRNLQVHS
+220 LESRIRNLQVHS
-232 HDVTE
+232 HDVEE

-251 KKTDLNKGDVVAV
+251 KKTDLNKGDVVAA
-264 PGSMHTTMMIDI
+264 PNSMHTTMMIDI
-276 KLNILRDCERE
+276 KLTVLKDCERE
-287 ILNGTRLHLYHG
+287 ILNATRLHLYHG
-299 ARDLNKGDVVAVPG
+299 ARDV
-313 SMHTTMMIDIKL
+313 
-325 NILRDCEREILN
+325 
-337 GTRLHL
+337 
-343 YHGAR
+343 
-348 DILCKVILLDR
+348 LCKIVLLDR

-390 YSPLETIGGGVIL
+390 YSPLETIGGGV
-403 LDRDSISAGE
+403 
-413 SCYAQLRLEEEIA
+413 
-426 VKTGDRFVL
+426 V
-435 RFYSPLETI
+435 
-444 GGGVILDSNPF
+444 LDSNPF
-455 KHKRNDPA
+455 KHKRNDPQ
-463 VLESLHIKESGSD
+463 VLESLNIKENGSD
-476 KEKISAALRDYSSRF
+476 KEKISAALKDYSSRF

-512 QKLIKDKT
+512 QKLIKDKI
-520 AFRVSDNIVI
+520 AFRISDNVVI
-530 HSDYLTHL
+530 HVDYLNHL
-538 KDTAVRLLSAYHQ
+538 KDVAVKMLTAYHA
-551 ENPLRDGMKKD
+551 ENPLRDGMKRD
-562 EFRSKF
+562 EFRGKF
-568 LHFDDIAIIDK
+568 IKYEDMSVVDK
-579 ITDSLVNRKFLKY
+579 ITDSLVNRKVLK
-592 INGCVA
+592 IVNGCVA
-598 LADFEVQK
+598 LYDFEAQT
-606 DDNLEEIEA
+606 DNNQELIEK
-615 AFREGGFSPESPDQ
+615 AFYEGGFSPESPDQ
-629 IATRFPKIKN
+629 IAARFPKIKN
-639 YRQVVE
+639 FKAVLE
-645 SLVNTGRLVRVEDK
+645 ALVNSGKLVRVEDK
-659 ILLHI
+659 ILLHV
-664 DYYEKALS
+664 DYYNKALE
-672 MAKEHIAQN
+672 MAKEHIAKN

>member
-299 ARDLNKGDVVAVPG
+299 ARD
-313 SMHTTMMIDIKL
+313 
-325 NILRDCEREILN
+325 
-337 GTRLHL
+337 
-343 YHGAR
+343 
-348 DILCKVILLDR
+348 ILCK
-359 DSISAGES
+359 
-367 CYAQLRLEE
+367 
-376 EIAVKTGDRFVLRF
+376 
-390 YSPLETIGGGVIL
+390 VIL

-592 INGCVA
+592 VNGCVA

>member
-155 EGIEQLKSAI
+155 EGIEQLKTAI

-204 EGQMKVGDPV
+204 EGRMKVGDPV

-264 PGSMHTTMMIDI
+264 PNSMHTTMMIDI

-299 ARDLNKGDVVAVPG
+299 ARDV
-313 SMHTTMMIDIKL
+313 
-325 NILRDCEREILN
+325 
-337 GTRLHL
+337 
-343 YHGAR
+343 
-348 DILCKVILLDR
+348 LCKVILLDR
-359 DSISAGES
+359 DSIG
-367 CYAQLRLEE
+367 
-376 EIAVKTGDRFVLRF
+376 
-390 YSPLETIGGGVIL
+390 
-403 LDRDSISAGE
+403 AGE

-476 KEKISAALRDYSSRF
+476 KEKISAALHDYSSRF

-512 QKLIKDKT
+512 QKLLKDKT

-568 LHFDDIAIIDK
+568 LHFDDIAVIDK

-592 INGCVA
+592 VNGCVA

-629 IATRFPKIKN
+629 IATRFPKVKN

-659 ILLHI
+659 ILLHV